1 MDEIDEQ
8 LATLQYLKKFEDEVQ
23 SLIERLRARYKNR
36 PTDPARIV
44 SSVVTTICAR
54 LIVGTSPLIF
64 WDRMLHGL
72 AVAIKKEE
80 LREKGG
86 KNDNNSK

>member
-8 LATLQYLKKFEDEVQ
+8 LATLQYLKKFEGEVQ
-23 SLIERLRARYKNR
+23 SLIERLRTRYNDK
-36 PTDPARIV
+36 PKEPARIV
-44 SSVVTTICAR
+44 LNVVTTICAR
-54 LIVGTSPLIF
+54 LIVGTSPLTF
-64 WDRMLHGL
+64 WDSMLYGL
-72 AVAIKKEE
+72 AEAIKKEE

>member
-23 SLIERLRARYKNR
+23 SLIGRLRGRYKDH
-36 PTDPARIV
+36 PEDPARIV
-44 SSVVTTICAR
+44 SSVVTTVCAR
-54 LIVGTSPLIF
+54 LIVETSPVDW
-64 WDRMLHGL
+64 WDAMLYSL

-80 LREKGG
+80 LRQKGEK
-86 KNDNNSK
+86 